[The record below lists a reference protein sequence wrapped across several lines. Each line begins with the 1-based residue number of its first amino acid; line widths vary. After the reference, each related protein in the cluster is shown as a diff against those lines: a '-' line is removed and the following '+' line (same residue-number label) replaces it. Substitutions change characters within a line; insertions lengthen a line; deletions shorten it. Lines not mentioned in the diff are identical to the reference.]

1 MIDNIAKEIL
11 LMRQPLWLLNF
22 LLLITLLFV
31 AVFIAVTKVIIPQKR
46 SLLVTEI
53 EHKQEVPAS
62 RIDPSIIY
70 TKDLFGTLQ
79 QPVIKKEEEHKTIT
93 VPTPPRPIPVQVPK
107 PAPIK
112 FLEPLPI
119 TLTGIIFFDNK
130 EQNRAMILN
139 NRTKKEDIYKFEDE
153 IEDSQIIRI
162 LKDRIILLRSNS
174 QQETVYLKQ
183 DLNLIE
189 DLIITKDWSKIVSY
203 NPDGT
208 YDIDAKQFVEFIPN
222 LSEFIFKFNLKTA
235 TKNSEPVGLLVGTL
249 DSNSLAKFMG
259 LNSGDIIETV
269 DGIPAT
275 TQQNRLDIY
284 NKIISEN
291 PNKITIELN
300 SNGAKKTIIYKLIK
314 TYIQKEALKK
324 ESEKSHLTKSKI
336 EEQHKKFSKTLDNA
350 RLRDKKNM
358 FKYKKSNLE
367 NHR

>member
-53 EHKQEVPAS
+53 EHKQEAPAS
-62 RIDPSIIY
+62 KIDPSIIY

-79 QPVIKKEEEHKTIT
+79 QPVIKKEEEHKTAT
-93 VPTPPRPIPVQVPK
+93 VPTPTRPIPVQIPK
-107 PAPIK
+107 PAPVK

-119 TLTGIIFFDNK
+119 TLTGIIFFDDK
-130 EQNRAMILN
+130 EQNRAIILN
-139 NRTKKEDIYKFEDE
+139 NRTKKEGIYKFEDE
-153 IEDSQIIRI
+153 IEDAQLIRI
-162 LKDRIILLRSNS
+162 LKDRVILLRSNS

-183 DLNLIE
+183 DLNLVE
-189 DLIITKDWSKIVSY
+189 DLILTKDWSKIVLY

-208 YDIDAKQFVEFIPN
+208 YDIDAKQFVEFIPS

-235 TKNSEPVGLLVGTL
+235 TKNGQPIGLLVGEL
-249 DSNSLAKFMG
+249 ENNSLAKFMG
-259 LNSGDIIETV
+259 LNSGDIIESI
-269 DGIPAT
+269 DSIPAT
-275 TQQNRLDIY
+275 TQQNRLHIY
-284 NKIISEN
+284 NKILAEN
-291 PNKITIELN
+291 PDKISVEVN

-314 TYIQKEALKK
+314 TYKQEEAIEKKLKP
-324 ESEKSHLTKSKI
+324 SHLTKPEI
-336 EEQHKKFSKTLDNA
+336 EEQHKKFSKTLDRA
-350 RLRDKKNM
+350 KLRDKKNM